1 MDKESVLDK
10 GWSVDRILTRA
21 HNTVKRANNYLW
33 WLLNDYPDLSPE
45 VRARAE
51 ECYHSLIKVSD
62 TLFVLDSI
70 EEAKDHEVLGESQ

>member
-1 MDKESVLDK
+1 MDKENILNKDWTVA
-10 GWSVDRILTRA
+10 RILTRA
-21 HNTVKRANNYLW
+21 GNTVKKSGNYLW

-62 TLFVLDSI
+62 TLFVLYSI
-70 EEAKDHEVLGESQ
+70 EEAKDG